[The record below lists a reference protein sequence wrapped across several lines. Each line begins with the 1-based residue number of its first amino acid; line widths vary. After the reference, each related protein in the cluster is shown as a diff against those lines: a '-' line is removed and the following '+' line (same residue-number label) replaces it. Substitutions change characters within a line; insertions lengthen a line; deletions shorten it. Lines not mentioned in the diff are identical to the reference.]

1 MRIYEVT
8 DDIQSQLE
16 RFATWAC
23 KQLNIDSVPNIHYSN
38 DYDAVESKRSFGH
51 ATSDGEIWV
60 YVGDRTPAD
69 SMRTLCHELVH
80 NKQFSEGLAHDD
92 MDEETRQS
100 IEDVA
105 NAMAGR
111 MLREYG
117 KLHAEIYSRS

>member
-16 RFATWAC
+16 RFASWAC
-23 KQLNIDSVPNIHYSN
+23 KELGINPVPEIHYSN

-51 ATSDGEIWV
+51 ATSDGGIWV

-69 SMRTLCHELVH
+69 AMRTLAHELVH
-80 NKQFSEGLAHDD
+80 YKQFSEGLAHDD
-92 MDEETRQS
+92 MDEDTRQGV
-100 IEDVA
+100 EDVA

-111 MLREYG
+111 MLRQYG
-117 KLHAEIYSRS
+117 KQHAEIYSRS